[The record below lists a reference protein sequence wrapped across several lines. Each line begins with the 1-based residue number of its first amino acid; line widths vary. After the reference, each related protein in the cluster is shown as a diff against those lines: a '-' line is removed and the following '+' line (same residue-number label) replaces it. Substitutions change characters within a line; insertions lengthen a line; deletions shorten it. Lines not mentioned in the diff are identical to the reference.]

1 MTFIRTHDRKSI
13 RLKDY
18 EYSQPG
24 EYFVTICTHNHKCI
38 FGEVVNEEI
47 HLSKEGEIVKEEWL
61 KTPKIRPEIELDV
74 FTIMPNHIHGIIII
88 KDESIIT
95 KGVVGMH
102 GRASLQRQH
111 SSLGSFVA
119 GFKSITTKRINIF
132 RKTPHAYIWQKR
144 FYDHIIRNEK
154 DLNNIRDYIINNPL
168 KWSLDKENPE

>member
-1 MTFIRTHDRKSI
+1 MTFIKTNARTSI
-13 RLKDY
+13 RLNDY

-47 HLSKEGEIVKEEWL
+47 HLSKEGEIVKEEWS
-61 KTPKIRPEIELDV
+61 KTPKIRPEIKLDV

-95 KGVVGMH
+95 KVGTH
-102 GRASLQRQH
+102 GRASLQRQPR
-111 SSLGSFVA
+111 SLGSFVA
-119 GFKSITTKRINIF
+119 GFKSVTTKRINIF
-132 RKTPHAYIWQKR
+132 RKIPHAYIWQKR

-168 KWSLDKENPE
+168 KWSLDEENPK